1 MIRKPGEV
9 VGIGFVARSPEG
21 GYPEVVEEL
30 EAILGE
36 ARRGEI
42 ESFGIFKIRPN
53 GKLSTFFTPTSQAH
67 MLIAGCEYMKA
78 DMIAAQNKEG
88 G

>member
-30 EAILGE
+30 EAKGRATE
-36 ARRGEI
+36 AFLDFANLVNWLRDAGAD
-42 ESFGIFKIRPN
+42 PN
-53 GKLSTFFTPTSQAH
+53 YLSAMVDRLQKRHRSLSGPFR
-67 MLIAGCEYMKA
+67 
-78 DMIAAQNKEG
+78 
-88 G
+88 